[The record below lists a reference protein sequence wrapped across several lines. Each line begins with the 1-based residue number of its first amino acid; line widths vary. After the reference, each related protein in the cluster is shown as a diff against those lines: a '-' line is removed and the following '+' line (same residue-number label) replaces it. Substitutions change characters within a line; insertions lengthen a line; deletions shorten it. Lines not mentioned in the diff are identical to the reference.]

1 MGLFDKF
8 KKEKEEKKE
17 KERKIVISAPDDE
30 NVEAVGWEAI
40 EKEFLRV
47 YPDQDNPK
55 HYGTLV
61 KWIFG
66 GKDPLDGISVYD
78 GGDYWHFVSFGLTEI
93 YGKES
98 DNPDISGYGYE
109 LTFKLKKD
117 EYENE
122 EAEIR
127 NICGILQM
135 VARITFT
142 AGEIF
147 RPNEFIYTGQTTGI
161 DANQKSNLTGFIT
174 IKDPSVE
181 TISTPN
187 GQVEFLELIG
197 MTDAELKSL
206 SDRASVENIYG
217 KLKSDVTDYHRVSV
231 I

>member
-78 GGDYWHFVSFGLTEI
+78 GGDY
-93 YGKES
+93 
-98 DNPDISGYGYE
+98 
-109 LTFKLKKD
+109 
-117 EYENE
+117 
-122 EAEIR
+122 
-127 NICGILQM
+127 
-135 VARITFT
+135 
-142 AGEIF
+142 
-147 RPNEFIYTGQTTGI
+147 
-161 DANQKSNLTGFIT
+161 
-174 IKDPSVE
+174 
-181 TISTPN
+181 
-187 GQVEFLELIG
+187 
-197 MTDAELKSL
+197 
-206 SDRASVENIYG
+206 
-217 KLKSDVTDYHRVSV
+217 
-231 I
+231 